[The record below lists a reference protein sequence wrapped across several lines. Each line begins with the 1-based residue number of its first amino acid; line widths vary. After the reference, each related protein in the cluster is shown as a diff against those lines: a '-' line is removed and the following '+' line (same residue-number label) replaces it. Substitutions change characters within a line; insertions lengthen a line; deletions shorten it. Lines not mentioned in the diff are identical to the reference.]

1 MTRGLDDGGVRCGN
15 GGECVDGL
23 GDSFSCI
30 CTEGWTGA
38 TCEVNIDECEEDPCL
53 NDGHCMDLVGDFL
66 CVCPL
71 TWSGRVCEDRVEQC
85 EDNPC
90 LNDALCLVEEDTER
104 GFRCYCVPDC
114 HGPRCQHKYDE
125 CRLPPGP
132 KVCHYHGG
140 DKFLVTQYLRSSVSM
155 EASVWMMLTGSS
167 VSVRRDTLVTT
178 VSVQW
183 PRIMRRCVWM

>member
-1 MTRGLDDGGVRCGN
+1 MTRGLDEGGARCSH

-23 GDSFSCI
+23 GDSFTCL
-30 CTEGWTGA
+30 CTEGWTGD

-53 NDGHCMDLVGDFL
+53 NEGHCMDLVGDFL

-104 GFRCYCVPDC
+104 GFRCYCVPDY

-132 KVCHYHGG
+132 KV
-140 DKFLVTQYLRSSVSM
+140 RSI
-155 EASVWMMLTGSS
+155 
-167 VSVRRDTLVTT
+167 
-178 VSVQW
+178 VQ
-183 PRIMRRCVWM
+183 REMCL